1 VTNSQYPHMSNSKFS
16 EKERKTL
23 RTWIEIDTKKAK
35 KNFQFLKKLLG
46 KKTKFTAVTKS
57 NAYGHGLVDYSKLM
71 EKFGA
76 DWICVD
82 SIVEAKTLRDEGLEI
97 PILVMGYTLP
107 DNFFVARKNNISVTI
122 STFEGLESALK
133 YRDLRI
139 HLKFDTG
146 MGRQGFLVK
155 DLPEIFKFIKK
166 SPITIEG
173 ISTHFAKAKTPKKNN
188 ETNKQI
194 KIFKEIVSSFKKEG
208 YGPMAHAGA
217 TAGGVV
223 FREAHF
229 DMVRFGIGIYGLW
242 PNKSVE
248 KSFKREVKLEP
259 VLSWKTV
266 ISEIKTLP
274 KGHGVG
280 YDLTHK
286 LKKSSK
292 IAICPVGYWH
302 GYSRAL
308 SNKGYVLVNGKKVDL
323 LGRVS
328 MDMIIIDISNVGKIS
343 VGDEVVLIGYQKGK
357 KVTAEDIADLTG
369 TINYEIITRIN
380 PLIKKFYI

>member
-1 VTNSQYPHMSNSKFS
+1 MIQKFS
-16 EKERKTL
+16 DKERKTL

-35 KNFQFLKKLLG
+35 INFKSLKKLLG

-57 NAYGHGLVDYSKLM
+57 NAYGHGLIDYSKLM

-82 SIVEAKTLRDEGLEI
+82 SIVEARTLRDAGLKI
-97 PILVMGYTLP
+97 PVLVMGYTLP
-107 DNFFVARKNNISVTI
+107 ENFFLSQKKNISVTI
-122 STFEGLESALK
+122 STTQNLKLALK
-133 YRDLRI
+133 HKGLKV

-146 MGRQGFLVK
+146 MGRQGFLLE
-155 DLPEIFKFIKK
+155 DLPKVFDLIKGT
-166 SPITIEG
+166 SIVIEG
-173 ISTHFAKAKTPKKNN
+173 ISTHFAKAKTPKKRN

-194 KIFKEIVSSFKKEG
+194 KIFKEIVSLFKQNG
-208 YGPMAHAGA
+208 YNPIAHAGA
-217 TAGGVV
+217 TAGGLV
-223 FREAHF
+223 FKEAHF
-229 DMVRFGIGIYGLW
+229 DMVRYGIGIYGLW

-248 KSFKREVKLEP
+248 NSFSKKIKLEP

-266 ISEIKTLP
+266 ISEVKFLP

-280 YDLTHK
+280 YDFTHK
-286 LKKSSK
+286 LKKDSQ

-302 GYSRAL
+302 GYPRAL
-308 SNKGYVLVNGKKVDL
+308 SNKGEVIVRGKRAKVI
-323 LGRVS
+323 GRVS
-328 MDMIIIDISNVGKIS
+328 MDMMAIDINHIKKVNI
-343 VGDEVVLIGYQKGK
+343 GDEVILIGKQKNEEI
-357 KVTAEDIADLTG
+357 TAEDLASLTN